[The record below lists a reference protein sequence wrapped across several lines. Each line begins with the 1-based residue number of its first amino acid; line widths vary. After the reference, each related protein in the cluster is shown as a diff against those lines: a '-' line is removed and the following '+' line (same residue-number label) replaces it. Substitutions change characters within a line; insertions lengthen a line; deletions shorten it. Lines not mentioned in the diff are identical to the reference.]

1 MIMQSSSVL
10 RRVAGI
16 CVMFVAALTLASGRA
31 QQPPPPPQGGG
42 VGAFAPPAINW
53 PSPPLPDGPIMI
65 ESAEIRSLRIV
76 VMTKQLQQ
84 PWSIAFLPDGAHSRY
99 RASRPAANR
108 AQWRPRSEPGRRRA
122 TGESRGPPGTDGRR
136 APSKIRRE
144 QVDLSLLSQ
153 ASRRQRR
160 SHDDRPRDVGRQ
172 SPDRCPRHLRVGRDR
187 DRVVADRVRARRHA
201 VHDDQ
206 RARHRP
212 AGGSFAGSGRLRGQR

>member
-53 PSPPLPDGPIMI
+53 PSPPMPDGPIMI

-84 PWSIAFLPDGAHSRY
+84 PWSIAFLPDGAILVTER
-99 RASRPAANR
+99 
-108 AQWRPRSEPGRRRA
+108 PGRLRIVRNGVLDPNPVAGVPTGARR
-122 TGESRGPPGTDGRR
+122 RPPGTDGRR
-136 APSKIRRE
+136 APSEIRRE

-160 SHDDRPRDVGRQ
+160 SHDDRPR
-172 SPDRCPRHLRVGRDR
+172 
-187 DRVVADRVRARRHA
+187 ARGTA
-201 VHDDQ
+201 K
-206 RARHRP
+206 P
-212 AGGSFAGSGRLRGQR
+212 